1 MLDVIAS
8 TPSVRIAALIGV
20 FALVAIIAWGAMIL
34 ASRSLSIRTELR
46 TLSGEGNALV
56 STETLTGRNETAW
69 VRLVDRIERAGLSLA
84 DTKADVL
91 RDKMCAAGFESPE
104 APRLYNL
111 IRLAMVVGCP
121 LLFIGTALALG
132 KEMSF
137 LKLYVLGSLTA
148 LFGLYAPALLI
159 SAKAGRRNEKIVNEF
174 PDCLDLMLVCVEAGL
189 GLEAALDR
197 VAREMISS
205 HPLVAQLLATTT
217 MRLRAGA
224 SREEALRAMADEAR
238 VDEIRS
244 FSTLLIQSDK
254 LGTSIATTLRV
265 YASEMRERRKMRAEE
280 KAHRLPVLIS
290 IPLVACMLPVMIG
303 TLMLPA
309 AIRVMKD
316 VIPALQGG

>member
-1 MLDVIAS
+1 MLDIIAS
-8 TPSVRIAALIGV
+8 TPSIRTAALFGV
-20 FALVAIIAWGAMIL
+20 FALVAVLAWGSMIL
-34 ASRSLSIRTELR
+34 ASRRLTVRSELR
-46 TLSGEGNALV
+46 SLADDQELV
-56 STETLTGRNETAW
+56 AHAESLTGRNDTAW
-69 VRLVDRIERAGLSLA
+69 VRLVDRIEKAGLSLA

-91 RDKMCAAGFESPE
+91 RDKLRAAGFESAA

-111 IRLAMVVGCP
+111 LRLALVVGLP
-121 LLFIGTALALG
+121 VALLGTALLLG
-132 KEMSF
+132 REMSF
-137 LKLYVLGSLTA
+137 FELYIVGSLTA
-148 LFGLYAPALLI
+148 LFGLCTPALYI
-159 SAKAGRRNEKIVNEF
+159 SAKAGRRNEAIVNQF

-197 VAREMISS
+197 VAREMITS
-205 HPLVAQLLATTT
+205 HPMVAQLLATST

-224 SREEALRAMADEAR
+224 SREDALRAMADDAR

-265 YASEMRERRKMRAEE
+265 YAAEMRERRKMRAEE

-309 AIRVMKD
+309 GIRVMKD
-316 VIPALQGG
+316 LIPALQGG